1 MFTLSS
7 PVWNF
12 YKQVMELNLGH
23 VIKYFRAFS
32 LSRVLEAAVSASLV
46 GSTDPMAD
54 NLTFLLRDSHTNTL
68 GIPGQE
74 PLYSLFKCKGR
85 KFLFVIC
92 T

>member
-1 MFTLSS
+1 
-7 PVWNF
+7 
-12 YKQVMELNLGH
+12 
-23 VIKYFRAFS
+23 
-32 LSRVLEAAVSASLV
+32 V

-74 PLYSLFKCKGR
+74 PLYSLFKYIGR